1 MAQPRFFARS
11 GSPDLARLVQDRL
24 QKVQEGF
31 PALCPSTLDELQV
44 VVDKLSEIAEVC
56 QAVTKRL
63 EADSSR
69 EDAAAAFKQI
79 NQALDWTE
87 CTYPGRD
94 FWNS

>member
-1 MAQPRFFARS
+1 MAQPRLFVRS

-44 VVDKLSEIAEVC
+44 VADKLSAIV
-56 QAVTKRL
+56 KRL

-69 EDAAAAFKQI
+69 QDAAAAFKQI
-79 NQALDWTE
+79 KQALDWTE
-87 CTYPGRD
+87 CTFPGRD